1 MPAPKPLVGKVAL
14 VTGAAGGIGAATAR
28 RLLAAGASREGR
40 LLGARGG
47 SPLALALFYAQ
58 TRVAELLAE
67 PPVPDNLRSAAALNR
82 PLQRFIADGE
92 LTPQA
97 AHGCDFYRPLP
108 VFPLWERTYSRQ
120 ELLDEALSWA
130 ARNEALG
137 AMAQLVQLG
146 ADVNANP
153 YRGTPLLWAVYGDR
167 VAAATWLLDHG
178 ADPDLRHDFGGAQHG
193 RGAVALHLA
202 AQYSCL
208 GCLRLLLAR
217 GADTTIQD
225 AAFGATPLGWA
236 EHVGSTDASALLRAH
251 SAG

>member
-1 MPAPKPLVGKVAL
+1 MTPAAATPTCDPAPR
-14 VTGAAGGIGAATAR
+14 GGI
-28 RLLAAGASREGR
+28 
-40 LLGARGG
+40 
-47 SPLALALFYAQ
+47 
-58 TRVAELLAE
+58 
-67 PPVPDNLRSAAALNR
+67 
-82 PLQRFIADGE
+82 
-92 LTPQA
+92 
-97 AHGCDFYRPLP
+97 
-108 VFPLWERTYSRQ
+108 PLWERTYSRQ

-217 GADTTIQD
+217 G
-225 AAFGATPLGWA
+225 
-236 EHVGSTDASALLRAH
+236 
-251 SAG
+251 